1 MSDNETNTEE
11 TAEETQET
19 PTETKT
25 FSQDEVNTLLAAEKR
40 KIRSQFEDYDSIRE
54 KAELASELETQL
66 AEAVARADSAEVA
79 NLKYSVAIDKGVP
92 ADLLTGNT
100 AEELEAHAEKLLSFR
115 GEMPPARRETHSS
128 GNSGSASGTDIYE
141 RAAQALRSN

>member
-40 KIRSQFEDYDSIRE
+40 KLRAQYENYDSVKE
-54 KAELASELETQL
+54 KAEKASELETKL

-92 ADLLTGNT
+92 ADLLTGTT

-115 GEMPPARRETHSS
+115 GEATPARRETNSS
-128 GNSGSASGTDIYE
+128 GNSGETEVLSAKAK
-141 RAAQALRSN
+141 AAEALRNL